1 VVVASRAGAVGRR
14 TAPTSAH
21 GNDIEEDLMT
31 EKHDKHEARGERDG
45 EYTDTDKENVIEP
58 EPESGEYTDS
68 VIPGDE

>member
-1 VVVASRAGAVGRR
+1 MTDR
-14 TAPTSAH
+14 H
-21 GNDIEEDLMT
+21 DMT